1 MDLDLHDIIRL
12 VNSGML
18 ALATLALLWL
28 IYEVRRSRRAN
39 QTSLGAVRRAVYDT
53 RRPGPVARP
62 PRAPAFH
69 EDLASDD

>member
-53 RRPGPVARP
+53 RRPAPIVP
-62 PRAPAFH
+62 PPTRVPTFH
-69 EDLASDD
+69 EDLADD